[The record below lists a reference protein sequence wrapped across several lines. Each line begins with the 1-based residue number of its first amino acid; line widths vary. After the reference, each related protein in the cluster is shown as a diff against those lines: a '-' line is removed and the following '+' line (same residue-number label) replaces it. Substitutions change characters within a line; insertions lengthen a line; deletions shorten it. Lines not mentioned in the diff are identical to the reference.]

1 MENHLGGAVGSEDGE
16 SSVLSEAKKQVRLA
30 APLAAGFLL
39 QKIIL
44 TISIMFVGRL
54 GELPLA
60 SASLAT
66 SFASVTGFSL
76 MVNELILEVSL
87 VS

>member
-1 MENHLGGAVGSEDGE
+1 MEENQRRRHAAAVVRGGEVWG
-16 SSVLSEAKKQVRLA
+16 EAKKQLRLA

-39 QKIIL
+39 QKVIQ

-76 MVNELILEVSL
+76 L
-87 VS
+87 VSRQACISAF

>member
-1 MENHLGGAVGSEDGE
+1 MENRHQVAAPARGE
-16 SSVLSEAKKQVRLA
+16 VWAEMKKQVRLA

-39 QKIIL
+39 QKVIQ

-76 MVNELILEVSL
+76 L
-87 VS
+87 VCRQRGKSSD

>member
-1 MENHLGGAVGSEDGE
+1 MENQHHAAVARGGEESISS
-16 SSVLSEAKKQVRLA
+16 SSVWIETKKQLRLA

-39 QKIIL
+39 QKVIQ

-60 SASLAT
+60 GASLAT

-76 MVNELILEVSL
+76 L
-87 VS
+87 VW

>member
-1 MENHLGGAVGSEDGE
+1 MWSE
-16 SSVLSEAKKQVRLA
+16 SKKQLRLA

-39 QKIIL
+39 QKVIQ

-60 SASLAT
+60 GASMAN
-66 SFASVTGFSL
+66 SFATVTGLS
-76 MVNELILEVSL
+76 VL
-87 VS
+87 VKYISTY